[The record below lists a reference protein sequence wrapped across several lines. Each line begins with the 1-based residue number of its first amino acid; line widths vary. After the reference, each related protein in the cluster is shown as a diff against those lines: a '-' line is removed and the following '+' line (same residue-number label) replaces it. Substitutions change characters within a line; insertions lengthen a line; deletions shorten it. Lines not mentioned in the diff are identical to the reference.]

1 MQRSAGNLRQR
12 VNMSQ
17 DEPGTSKTVSR
28 APGRPRGPE
37 TDARILAAT
46 LRLMAQHGYVRMS
59 MDAVAAEAGVTKP
72 TIYRRYPNKISLAL
86 AAVVSYCDL
95 APPQYTG
102 DTRGDL
108 IAQMRQFKYAMDRP
122 HGMALLGTVLA
133 EEHETPELL
142 ASFRRYLVYPRREAI
157 GVILRRAAERGEL
170 RADADLNLA
179 ANMLVGA
186 YYAQYLSGAALADD
200 WPERVV
206 DACLISIRKMD
217 E

>member
-1 MQRSAGNLRQR
+1 MHE
-12 VNMSQ
+12 
-17 DEPGTSKTVSR
+17 DELMAPKAEVRG
-28 APGRPRGPE
+28 PGRPREPE

-46 LRLMAQHGYVRMS
+46 LGLMARHGYVRMS
-59 MDAVAAEAGVTKP
+59 MEAVAAEAGVTKP

-95 APPQYTG
+95 APPHYTG

-142 ASFRRYLVYPRREAI
+142 ASFRKYLVYPRREAI
-157 GVILRRAAERGEL
+157 AAILKRAAERGEL
-170 RADADLNLA
+170 RPGVDLNLA

-186 YYAQYLSGAALADD
+186 YYAQYLSSVAIADN

-206 DACLISIRKMD
+206 DACLASIGKRD
-217 E
+217 G